1 MMLEVGEVGEAT
13 MARAREPWNI
23 RPARK
28 SPSVASSLKTEVQT
42 KANDLIVNVLK
53 PKYRQTAEHRRAIQ
67 LHHRHRVELVS
78 EQLLLHCDLRLSKS
92 ERLVAIV

>member
-1 MMLEVGEVGEAT
+1 

-23 RPARK
+23 HPARK
-28 SPSVASSLKTEVQT
+28 SPSVAQLAEGRGSGQSERSDRQRVETQV
-42 KANDLIVNVLK
+42 
-53 PKYRQTAEHRRAIQ
+53 RQTAEQRRAIQ
-67 LHHRHRVELVS
+67 LYHRHCGEMVS